1 MLSSNMG
8 TIADADGVG
17 SSRAKGCGDEVLLH
31 LKVAGGVIVDARFM
45 CKGCSEAVIA
55 MEALTDRIK
64 GMDISEVAKIDLRGL
79 TVDVHATAMAM
90 DALERAA
97 ENYIHNR
104 PLDFALKKILGYK
117 EGTGAECGFE
127 D

>member
-1 MLSSNMG
+1 MG
-8 TIADADGVG
+8 TITNPDGVG
-17 SSRAKGCGDEVLLH
+17 SARAKGCKDEVLLH
-31 LKVAGGVIVDARFM
+31 LKIVSGIIVDARFVA
-45 CKGCSEAVIA
+45 KGCVESVLA

-64 GMDISEVAKIDLRGL
+64 GMDVQESTKIDLRGL
-79 TVDVHATAMAM
+79 TVDVHATELAL

-104 PLDFALKKILGYK
+104 PADFIFKKILGYK
-117 EGTGAECGFE
+117 EGTDPECGFE